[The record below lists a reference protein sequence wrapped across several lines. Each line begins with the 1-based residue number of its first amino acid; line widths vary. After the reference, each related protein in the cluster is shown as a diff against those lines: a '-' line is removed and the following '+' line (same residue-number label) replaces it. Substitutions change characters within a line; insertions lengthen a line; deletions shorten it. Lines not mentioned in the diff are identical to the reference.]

1 MCGKCIDINTK
12 TATALHNFSRWLTIR
27 MANSDIT
34 DAELAEHVGV
44 DRKTVIQWRLGR
56 RFPKLDQL
64 VMVFDYFDKGWVQIP
79 FYKEMEDYGN

>member
-1 MCGKCIDINTK
+1 MCGKCININTK
-12 TATALHNFSRWLTIR
+12 TAAALYNFSRWLTTR
-27 MANSDIT
+27 MTKSGIT

-44 DRKTVIQWRLGR
+44 ERKTVIQWRLGR

-64 VMVFDYFDKGWVQIP
+64 VMVFDYFDKTWVQIP